1 MGVDV
6 VGVILISVGGIAIT
20 AGGAWLMIRVNQ
32 ADQRKID
39 RIREEWEASGR
50 EKPWTWGASW
60 GDSGGGGG

>member
-50 EKPWTWGASW
+50 EKPWTWGTFW